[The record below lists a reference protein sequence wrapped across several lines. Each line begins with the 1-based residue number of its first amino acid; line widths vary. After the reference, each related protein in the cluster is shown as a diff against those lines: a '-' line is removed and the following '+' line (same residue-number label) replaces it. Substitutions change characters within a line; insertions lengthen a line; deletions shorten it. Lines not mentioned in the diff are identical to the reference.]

1 MGHGQ
6 NILLVVLF
14 IVLAGLS
21 AWLQFGLLE
30 PVTHGISE
38 AEKEDPDY
46 YVEKS
51 TSHGMDSLGRAYS
64 IYSDRMV
71 HYPVGDR
78 VLLDNPIIVQYD
90 VDGTP
95 RRIYAES
102 GWLYNNR
109 STILMQGNVRVV
121 EGKTETSAGAAMTTK
136 KMVIHLD
143 QDRG

>member
-1 MGHGQ
+1 MGNGQ
-6 NILLVVLF
+6 NILLVLVF

-30 PVTHGISE
+30 PVTNEISE
-38 AEKEDPDY
+38 AEKNDPDY
-46 YVEKS
+46 YVEHS
-51 TSHGMDSLGRAYS
+51 TSHGMDSFGRSYT
-64 IYSDRMV
+64 IRSDRMV

-78 VLLDNPIIVQYD
+78 VLLDNPVIVQYD
-90 VDGTP
+90 VDGKS
-95 RRIYAES
+95 RRVYAES

-109 STILMQGNVRVV
+109 STILLQGNVRVI
-121 EGKTETSAGAAMTTK
+121 EGASDAGAGAAAATK